1 MKIPSDTAW
10 PLAIAL
16 SCALASFA
24 STRGPDGSPLLALAL
39 FPCLGIAYGAAMW
52 RRRESSLGLLSV
64 HLAVFLAATALPF
77 LVPPRLQEMG
87 GILYYA
93 LPVLG
98 CINSVGTAL
107 AILVVRPRLARDTV
121 R

>member
-1 MKIPSDTAW
+1 MKILSDTAW
-10 PLAIAL
+10 PFAIAFFY
-16 SCALASFA
+16 ALASFA

-52 RRRESSLGLLSV
+52 RRKESSLGLLAV
-64 HLAVFLAATALPF
+64 HLAVFLAATSLPF

-87 GILYYA
+87 SILYYA
-93 LPVLG
+93 LPVLV